1 MLEFELESWD
11 PLHIALSSVMWRT
24 LLFLTSRQTCLH
36 YCSLSLSFWIN
47 ISSSVSLLMI
57 LACLLFC
64 AFRRWVVAS
73 VWLWLCLILWTTWR
87 SNLVYLSCHLTSFL
101 LPSHSYSLVYWKV
114 SYLEGAHMECLNL
127 LGGWPLFVFWA
138 FGGT

>member
-1 MLEFELESWD
+1 VLLNLSSYHIFCFNVFYIRIIGREYFSQCIWLVLSMMLEFELESWD

-64 AFRRWVVAS
+64 AF
-73 VWLWLCLILWTTWR
+73 
-87 SNLVYLSCHLTSFL
+87 
-101 LPSHSYSLVYWKV
+101 
-114 SYLEGAHMECLNL
+114 
-127 LGGWPLFVFWA
+127 
-138 FGGT
+138 